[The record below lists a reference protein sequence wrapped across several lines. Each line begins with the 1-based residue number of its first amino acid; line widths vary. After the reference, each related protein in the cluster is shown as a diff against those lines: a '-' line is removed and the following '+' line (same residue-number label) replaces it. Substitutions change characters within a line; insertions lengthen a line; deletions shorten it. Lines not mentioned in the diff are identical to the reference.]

1 MPGQKAAPKQQ
12 TRANHARFH
21 AIFHFFFV
29 PSMVLLILLAVYQVF
44 WNPGLFTFSVL
55 LLLAD
60 VAVVGLLARI
70 YALKVQDRV
79 IRLEE
84 QLRLVALLP
93 ETLQSAVLRLSERQL
108 IALRFAPDDEIPAL
122 VERVLSENLDSKSI
136 KSSIQRWRPDH
147 WRV

>member
-1 MPGQKAAPKQQ
+1 
-12 TRANHARFH
+12 
-21 AIFHFFFV
+21 
-29 PSMVLLILLAVYQVF
+29 MVLLIFLASYQVF
-44 WNPGLFTFSVL
+44 WNPGLFTFLVL
-55 LLLAD
+55 LLLVD
-60 VAVVGLLARI
+60 VAVVGFLGRT

-93 ETLQSAVLRLSERQL
+93 ETLQSAILRLSERQL

-122 VERVLSENLDSKSI
+122 VERVVSENLDSKSI

-147 WRV
+147 WRI